1 MNTSTT
7 KQQQQQTAV
16 IYGRVSSEEQVQGY
30 SIQAQ
35 LRACREWAEKHG
47 YTVAKEYLDEG
58 YSAFRKLEKREAL
71 KELLTEAVSK
81 QRAFQLVIVHKLDRL
96 FRNTLESSTTRAI
109 LKREKVRLISVTEP
123 MVGSDAPEDFFMEH
137 LLVGMAEFYSR
148 NLSRE
153 IMKGLKQRA
162 LQGHLVFRPPFGFK
176 REVIERQNGHKR
188 TRIISRAVIDEK
200 NAAIVKHIFELFD
213 HGNGYKK
220 IIATLN
226 HEGHRTEQGLK
237 FRVYHISKILRN
249 RAYIGILEY
258 NLRQDRGHREPFNI
272 PGFYPQIIEETL
284 FNRVQEKLTETAKL
298 WHNSYAHKT
307 EYLLSRLVVCDT
319 CGHHYVGTSAKS
331 GRVHYYSCQSYM
343 KRGKAGCDSP
353 LLNKVKLETAVL
365 DHVQDQI
372 LSEENVRKYIQLVL
386 ERSRSDNQKPSAEE
400 TAITLAIADADA
412 KLRRWEDA
420 LERGLLT
427 IEDAA
432 HRIKAIRHERVAL
445 LKTKAELA
453 RKSQPKGKIVPI
465 PTELMSAY
473 IREMQARL
481 RTKKIGYKREF
492 LREII
497 KEVRVR
503 GREITLSYRIP
514 LNPPK
519 SPAGATRGGFFTVS
533 GMVVAV
539 GIEPTTSRM

>member
-1 MNTSTT
+1 MNGRKSTVTSLP
-7 KQQQQQTAV
+7 
-16 IYGRVSSEEQVQGY
+16 R
-30 SIQAQ
+30 
-35 LRACREWAEKHG
+35 
-47 YTVAKEYLDEG
+47 EYLEEG
-58 YSAFRKLEKREAL
+58 QSAFRNLGKRTTLKKLLAD
-71 KELLTEAVSK
+71 TVNK
-81 QRAFQLVIVHKLDRL
+81 QRCFDLIIVHKLDRL
-96 FRNTLESSTTRAI
+96 FRNTLESSTARAI

-162 LQGHLVFRPPFGFK
+162 LQGHLVFRPPFGFR
-176 REVIERQNGHKR
+176 REVIERQDGHKR
-188 TRIISRAVIDEK
+188 TRVISRAVIDEK
-200 NAAIVKHIFELFD
+200 NAAIVKHIFELYD
-213 HGNGYKK
+213 QGNGYKK
-220 IIATLN
+220 IIETLN
-226 HEGHRTEQGLK
+226 DQGYRTDQGLR

-249 RAYIGILEY
+249 RAYTGVLEY
-258 NLRQDRGHREPFNI
+258 NVRQDRGHREPFTI
-272 PGFYPQIIEETL
+272 PGFYPPIIDEAL
-284 FNRVQEKLTETAKL
+284 FDRVQEKLTETAKL

-307 EYLLSRLVVCDT
+307 EYLLSRLVICDT

-372 LSEENVRKYIQLVL
+372 LSEDNIRKYIQLVF
-386 ERSRSDNQKPSAEE
+386 EQNRSDQKPSAEE
-400 TAITLAIADADA
+400 TAIDLAITDADA
-412 KLRRWEDA
+412 KLRRWEDT
-420 LERGLLT
+420 LERGLLS

-432 HRIKAIRHERVAL
+432 HRIKTIRHERAAL
-445 LKTKAELA
+445 LKTKSELA
-453 RKSQPKGKIVPI
+453 RKSQSKGKIVPI
-465 PTELMSAY
+465 PTELMGAY

-481 RTKKIGYKREF
+481 RTKKIGYKKEF
-492 LREII
+492 LREVI

-519 SPAGATRGGFFTVS
+519 SPARTTRGGFFTLS
-533 GMVVAV
+533 EMVVAV

>member
-1 MNTSTT
+1 MTMSRVI
-7 KQQQQQTAV
+7 QQPHQAAV
-16 IYGRVSSEEQVQGY
+16 IYARVSSEEQVQGY

-35 LRACREWAEKHG
+35 LRAGREWAEKNG
-47 YTVAKEYLDEG
+47 YTVAKEYLEEG
-58 YSAFRKLEKREAL
+58 QSAFRNLEKREQL
-71 KELLTEAVSK
+71 KELLADTVNK
-81 QRAFQLVIVHKLDRL
+81 QRGFNLIIVHKLDRL
-96 FRNTLESSTTRAI
+96 FRDTLESSTARAI
-109 LKREKVRLISVTEP
+109 FKREKVRLVSVTEP
-123 MVGSDAPEDFFMEH
+123 MVGSNTPEDFFMEH

-176 REVIERQNGHKR
+176 REIIERQDGHKR

-200 NAAIVKHIFELFD
+200 NAAIVKHIFDLFD
-213 HGNGYKK
+213 RGDGYKK
-220 IIATLN
+220 IVVTLN
-226 HEGHRTEQGLK
+226 DAGHRTEQGLR

-249 RAYIGILEY
+249 RAYIGTLEY
-258 NLRQDRGHREPFNI
+258 NARQDRGHRDPFLV
-272 PGFYPQIIEETL
+272 PGFYPPIIDETL
-284 FNRVQEKLTETAKL
+284 FNRIQEKLTETAKL
-298 WHNSYAHKT
+298 WHNSYAHRT
-307 EYLLSRLVVCDT
+307 EYLLSGLVVCDV

-343 KRGKAGCDSP
+343 KRGRAACDSP
-353 LLNKVKLETAVL
+353 LLNRAKLEAAVMNQ
-365 DHVQDQI
+365 VQDQI
-372 LSEENVRKYIQLVL
+372 LSEDNVRKYIQFVFDQ
-386 ERSRSDNQKPSAEE
+386 SRSDQKPSAEE
-400 TAITLAIADADA
+400 KAITSAISDADS

-420 LERGLLT
+420 LERGLLS

-432 HRIKAIRHERVAL
+432 HRIKALRQERAAL
-445 LKTKAELA
+445 LKTKADLE
-453 RKSQPKGKIVPI
+453 RKSQSKGKIVPI
-465 PTELMSAY
+465 PTKLMSAF
-473 IREMQARL
+473 IREMQAKL
-481 RTKKIGYKREF
+481 RVDKIGQKKEF

-503 GREITLSYRIP
+503 GRNITLTYKIP

-519 SPAGATRGGFFTVS
+519 SSDGTTRGGFFTVS

>member
-1 MNTSTT
+1 MS
-7 KQQQQQTAV
+7 
-16 IYGRVSSEEQVQGY
+16 
-30 SIQAQ
+30 
-35 LRACREWAEKHG
+35 
-47 YTVAKEYLDEG
+47 KE
-58 YSAFRKLEKREAL
+58 RP
-71 KELLTEAVSK
+71 
-81 QRAFQLVIVHKLDRL
+81 FQLVIVHKLDRL
-96 FRNTLESSTTRAI
+96 FRNTLESATARAI
-109 LKREKVRLISVTEP
+109 LKREKVRLVSVTEP
-123 MVGSDAPEDFFMEH
+123 MVGSDAPENFFMEH

-153 IMKGLKQRA
+153 IMKGMKQRA

-176 REVIERQNGHKR
+176 REIIERQNGHKR

-213 HGNGYKK
+213 QGKGYKS
-220 IIATLN
+220 IIQALN
-226 HEGHRTEQGLK
+226 DQGYRTDQGLR
-237 FRVYHISKILRN
+237 FRVYHVSKILRN
-249 RAYIGILEY
+249 RAYIGVLEY
-258 NLRQDRGHREPFNI
+258 NVWQDRGHRDPFLI
-272 PGFYPQIIEETL
+272 PGFYPPIIDEAL

-298 WHNSYAHKT
+298 WHNSYGHRS

-343 KRGKAGCDSP
+343 KRGKAACDSP

-372 LSEENVRKYIQLVL
+372 LSEENIRKYIQLVF
-386 ERSRSDNQKPSAEE
+386 EQNRSEQKPSAEE
-400 TAITLAIADADA
+400 TAVTLAIADADT

-420 LERGLLT
+420 LERELLS

-432 HRIKAIRHERVAL
+432 HRIKTIRHERAAL
-445 LKTKAELA
+445 LKTKSELS
-453 RKSQPKGKIVPI
+453 RKSQSKGKIVPI

-481 RTKKIGYKREF
+481 RTKKIGYKKEF
-492 LREII
+492 LREVI

-514 LNPPK
+514 LNRPK
-519 SPAGATRGGFFTVS
+519 SSTRTTRGGFFTLS
-533 GMVVAV
+533 GVVVAV

>member
-1 MNTSTT
+1 MNTNTAN
-7 KQQQQQTAV
+7 QQQQQTAV
-16 IYGRVSSEEQVQGY
+16 IYARVSSEEQVQGY

-47 YTVAKEYLDEG
+47 YNVAKEYLEEG
-58 YSAFRKLEKREAL
+58 QSAFRNLEKRTAL
-71 KELLTEAVSK
+71 KELLADSVSK
-81 QRAFQLVIVHKLDRL
+81 QRGFNLIIAQKLDRL
-96 FRNTLESSTTRAI
+96 FRNTLESSTARAI
-109 LKREKVRLISVTEP
+109 LKREKVRLVSVTEP

-176 REVIERQNGHKR
+176 REIIERQDGHKR

-213 HGNGYKK
+213 QGNGYKS
-220 IIATLN
+220 IIRTLN
-226 HEGHRTEQGLK
+226 DEGHRTDQGLR

-249 RAYIGILEY
+249 RAYVGVLEY
-258 NLRQDRGHREPFNI
+258 NVRQDRGHRDPFTI
-272 PGFYPQIIEETL
+272 PGFYPPIIDEAL
-284 FNRVQEKLTETAKL
+284 FNRVQEKLTETAKS
-298 WHNSYAHKT
+298 WHNAYAHRT

-372 LSEENVRKYIQLVL
+372 LSEDNVRKYIQLVFDQN
-386 ERSRSDNQKPSAEE
+386 RPDQKPSAEE
-400 TAITLAIADADA
+400 MAITLAIADADA

-420 LERGLLT
+420 LERGLLS

-432 HRIKAIRHERVAL
+432 HRIKTIRHERAAL
-445 LKTKAELA
+445 LKTKADLA
-453 RKSQPKGKIVPI
+453 RKFQPKGKIVPI
-465 PTELMSAY
+465 PTELMSTY

-492 LREII
+492 LKEII

-514 LNPPK
+514 LNPPN

-533 GMVVAV
+533 EMVVAV

>member
-1 MNTSTT
+1 MINTA
-7 KQQQQQTAV
+7 KQEQKAV
-16 IYGRVSSEEQVQGY
+16 AIYARVSSEEQVQGY

-47 YTVAKEYLDEG
+47 YMIAKEYLEEG
-58 YSAFRKLEKREAL
+58 QSAFRKLEKREAM
-71 KELLTEAVSK
+71 KELLGDVVSK
-81 QRAFQLVIVHKLDRL
+81 QRAFNLIIVHKLDRL
-96 FRNTLESSTTRAI
+96 FRDTLESATTRAI
-109 LKREKVRLISVTEP
+109 FKREQVRLVSVTEP
-123 MVGSDAPEDFFMEH
+123 MVGSNTPEDFLMEH
-137 LLVGMAEFYSR
+137 LIVGMNEFYSR

-176 REVIERQNGHKR
+176 REIIERQNGHKR

-213 HGNGYKK
+213 QGKGYKS
-220 IIATLN
+220 IIQTLN
-226 HEGHRTEQGLK
+226 DEGHRTEQGLR

-249 RAYIGILEY
+249 RAYIGVLEY
-258 NLRQDRGHREPFNI
+258 NVRQDRGHRDPFVI
-272 PGFYPQIIEETL
+272 PGFYPPIIDEAL
-284 FNRVQEKLTETAKL
+284 FNRVQEKLTEAAKL
-298 WHNSYAHKT
+298 WHNSYAHRT
-307 EYLLSRLVVCDT
+307 EYLLSRLVVCGG

-343 KRGKAGCDSP
+343 KRGKAACDSP

-372 LSEENVRKYIQLVL
+372 LSEDNVRKYIQLVF
-386 ERSRSDNQKPSAEE
+386 EQNRSEQKPGAEE
-400 TAITLAIADADA
+400 TAVTLAITDADA

-420 LERGLLT
+420 LERGLLS

-432 HRIKAIRHERVAL
+432 HRIKTLRHERAAL
-445 LKTKAELA
+445 LNTKAELT
-453 RKSQPKGKIVPI
+453 RKSQPKSKVLPI
-465 PTELMSAY
+465 PTELMSTY

-481 RTKKIGYKREF
+481 RSKKIGYKKEF
-492 LREII
+492 LREVI

-514 LNPPK
+514 LNLPK
-519 SPAGATRGGFFTVS
+519 SSAGAARGGFFTLS